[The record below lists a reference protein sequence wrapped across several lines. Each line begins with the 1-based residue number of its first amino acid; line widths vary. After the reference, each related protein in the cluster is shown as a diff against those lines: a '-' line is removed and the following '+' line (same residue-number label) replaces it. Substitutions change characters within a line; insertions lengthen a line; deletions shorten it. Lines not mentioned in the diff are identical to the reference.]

1 MIGPGPAI
9 TAAKKQL
16 LEQEEEEKMTT
27 NNKVDFD
34 GWEFKIVRAGF
45 NKFKNPGIVRKICEE
60 ESKAGWEMLEK
71 FDDKRIRFRRHIK
84 NRSNDQFL
92 DVDPYRTQY
101 GLHEEA
107 IVIIV
112 ALVSALIVGLIF
124 LITRFY

>member
-60 ESKAGWEMLEK
+60 ESKAGWEML
-71 FDDKRIRFRRHIK
+71 D
-84 NRSNDQFL
+84 
-92 DVDPYRTQY
+92 YRTQY